1 MINNVN
7 IFNIWHR
14 CSTCTEKKCIDSI
27 SLIYNWLIMW
37 IFLIFDI
44 DMHWQKKLSWSVK
57 LINNMYMRNLTISH
71 TNICIIFDKIVQYVY
86 INFFKLFSLIY
97 KYVFL
102 FQLQIMSSPWI
113 LWLWGPRG
121 WVAEYVQNAV
131 CIVIKFWTVAHFDK
145 KNYNVSI
152 CLMICTL
159 VFLLLN
165 VLHHVI
171 IICLIIYQI

>member
-1 MINNVN
+1 MQKCILLSIYIIYKWLIMW
-7 IFNIWHR
+7 IFDIDVGHVMK
-14 CSTCTEKKCIDSI
+14 KKCIDSI

-97 KYVFL
+97 KYICMF
-102 FQLQIMSSPWI
+102 FFSSYRSCQVHGYYDCGGHVDEWRNTCRM
-113 LWLWGPRG
+113 LC
-121 WVAEYVQNAV
+121 A
-131 CIVIKFWTVAHFDK
+131 
-145 KNYNVSI
+145 
-152 CLMICTL
+152 
-159 VFLLLN
+159 LLLSSGQ
-165 VLHHVI
+165 LLTLTKKITTFPFAWWFGHLSF
-171 IICLIIYQI
+171 CF